1 MLKIKY
7 NNRED
12 FIEIEGYMCSDN
24 LASIS
29 GKNIEENTSGY
40 IIYNEQDEVV
50 TDCSEYKYRWDVLEN
65 DPDRIFYTNIEGYV
79 QTEPLPKDDSVIAES
94 LNNEALTECVADLMY
109 EVSLMQLG
117 MEVSKDGI

>member
-1 MLKIKY
+1 MLKLRY
-7 NNRED
+7 NNHTD
-12 FIEIEGYMCSDN
+12 IVEIEGYMCSDN

-40 IIYNEQDEVV
+40 IIYNEQGEVV
-50 TDCSEYKYRWDVLEN
+50 ADCSEYKYRWDVLEN
-65 DPDRIFYTNIEGYV
+65 DPGRIFYTNIEGYV
-79 QTEPLPKDDSVIAES
+79 QTEPLPRDDSVIAEP

>member
-1 MLKIKY
+1 MLKLRY
-7 NNRED
+7 NNHAD
-12 FIEIEGYMCSDN
+12 IVEIEGYMCSDN

-40 IIYNEQDEVV
+40 IIYGEQDEVV
-50 TDCSEYKYRWDVLEN
+50 ADCSGYKYRWDVLEN
-65 DPDRIFYTNIEGYV
+65 DPNRIFYTNIEGYV
-79 QTEPLPKDDSVIAES
+79 QTEPLPKDDAIVAEP

-117 MEVSKDGI
+117 MEVSKDGV